1 MVDVSHVT
9 LSKNLTPLSLVPDWL
24 NRPTFVYSF
33 EEGEYVYFLFYETAI
48 EVKTEQVYSRVARIC
63 KNDIGSGQ
71 EYFSNYFLSYR

>member
-1 MVDVSHVT
+1 MT